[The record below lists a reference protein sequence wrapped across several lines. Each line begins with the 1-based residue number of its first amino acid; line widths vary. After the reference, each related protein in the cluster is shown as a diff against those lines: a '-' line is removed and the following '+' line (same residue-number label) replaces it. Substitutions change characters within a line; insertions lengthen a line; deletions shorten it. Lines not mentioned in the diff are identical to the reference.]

1 MSRRL
6 FAERCVSTK
15 LTIATTGRATVGDER
30 SDAGH
35 NCGRDIRW
43 FSAVLMDVQDMRIFA
58 RVAEVQNLSA
68 VGQELGLTPG
78 TISKRLQA
86 LEDELRVRLFERT
99 TRSIRITDEGRTFR
113 EHVSRIL
120 GELDSALA
128 AIGESVTQPRGRLKV
143 TAPAAL
149 AIDYI
154 APAFCSFMRAYP
166 EIEVQVDLSDRMAN
180 LQDEGYDLAIR
191 LGPLTDSTLIAKRLA
206 PDRVIVVAAPGYL
219 AVNGTPAKP
228 EDVAAHSCLVL
239 GDAFAWTFEDGE
251 SAHSVRVAGRL
262 KSNSSEMLHH
272 AALAGEGLLRV
283 SELKVM
289 RDLASGRLVQV
300 LDQYPTDSTS
310 AIWAVYPSAKHVLPK
325 LRVLLDFLGTWFR
338 DQARAGSG

>member
-1 MSRRL
+1 
-6 FAERCVSTK
+6 
-15 LTIATTGRATVGDER
+15 
-30 SDAGH
+30 
-35 NCGRDIRW
+35 
-43 FSAVLMDVQDMRIFA
+43 MRIFA

-86 LEDELRVRLFERT
+86 LEEELRVRLFERT

-128 AIGESVTQPRGRLKV
+128 AIGESVAQPRGRLKV

-149 AIDYI
+149 ANDFI

-166 EIEVQVDLSDRMAN
+166 EIEVQVDLSDRIVN

-206 PDRVIVVAAPGYL
+206 SDRVIVVASPRYL
-219 AVNGTPAKP
+219 SDNGTPVKP
-228 EDVAAHSCLVL
+228 EDVTSHACLVL
-239 GDAFAWTFEDGE
+239 GDSLAWTFQHGNSIE
-251 SAHSVRVAGRL
+251 SVRVTGRL
-262 KSNSSEMLHH
+262 RSNSSEMLHH
-272 AALAGEGLLRV
+272 AALADEGLLRT
-283 SELKVM
+283 SELKVA
-289 RDLASGRLVQV
+289 RDLAAGRLMRV
-300 LDQYPTDSTS
+300 LDRYQIVSNS
-310 AIWAVYPSAKHVLPK
+310 AIWAVYPSSKHVLPK
-325 LRVLLDFLGTWFR
+325 LRVLLDFLAIWFR
-338 DQARAGSG
+338 DPGRIAQDATAAAENVNGG